1 MGKDMLIYVLSTV
14 ASASSLVAIMY
25 ILYSKRLEKQI
36 KLEDEL
42 IDELHM
48 RYSETS
54 DKLIEMYREL
64 IISYESKKEEP

>member
-1 MGKDMLIYVLSTV
+1 MGKDTLIYVLSML

-25 ILYSKRLEKQI
+25 IQYSKRLEKQI

>member
-1 MGKDMLIYVLSTV
+1 MGKDTLIYVLSMI

-25 ILYSKRLEKQI
+25 IRYSKRLEKQI